1 MRGAVVLRPGLILR
15 RGILGP
21 RLLGPDR
28 RFRILLPRLHPGRFV
43 MRGAVI
49 LRPDLILRPGILG
62 PRLLALDRRFRILL
76 PRLHPGRFV
85 MRGAVIL
92 RPGLILRRG
101 LILRHGLPGP
111 DRRFRILPL
120 RLYPGRFVMRGAVV
134 LRRGLNRSERRP
146 AVRLVGLLCLGHLRC
161 LSPLRRRFVGSLL
174 RRSRLRRAAPMRVVL
189 LPRRLGVLRLRVGPR
204 DGRPLQH
211 RTARLQLRAH
221 RRIRQFGQ
229 PHEQVGIGRGIGSQR
244 GPQVRSA
251 LGDGGLQRV
260 IVRLSGEGLI
270 SLIRRPGELFR
281 IHVGNLPGDL

>member
-1 MRGAVVLRPGLILR
+1 
-15 RGILGP
+15 
-21 RLLGPDR
+21 
-28 RFRILLPRLHPGRFV
+28 

-101 LILRHGLPGP
+101 LILRPGLILRHGILGPRLPGP
-111 DRRFRILPL
+111 DRRLRILPL

>member
-1 MRGAVVLRPGLILR
+1 MRGAVILRRGLVLRPGLILRHGLILRPGLILRHGILGPRLPGPDRRFRILPLRLHPGRFAMRGAVVLRP
-15 RGILGP
+15 
-21 RLLGPDR
+21 
-28 RFRILLPRLHPGRFV
+28 
-43 MRGAVI
+43 
-49 LRPDLILRPGILG
+49 DL
-62 PRLLALDRRFRILL
+62 
-76 PRLHPGRFV
+76 V
-85 MRGAVIL
+85 
-92 RPGLILRRG
+92 LRRG
-101 LILRHGLPGP
+101 LLGP
-111 DRRFRILPL
+111 NRRLRILPL

-146 AVRLVGLLCLGHLRC
+146 AVRLVGLLLLGHLRC

-174 RRSRLRRAAPMRVVL
+174 RRSRPRRATPMRVVL

-211 RTARLQLRAH
+211 RATRLQLRVH
-221 RRIRQFGQ
+221 RRIRQLGQ

>member
-1 MRGAVVLRPGLILR
+1 
-15 RGILGP
+15 
-21 RLLGPDR
+21 
-28 RFRILLPRLHPGRFV
+28 

-85 MRGAVIL
+85 MRGAVV
-92 RPGLILRRG
+92 LRRG
-101 LILRHGLPGP
+101 LVVRPSLILRHGLPGP
-111 DRRFRILPL
+111 DRRFRILPLRLYPGRFVMRGAVILRPGLILRPSLILRHGLPGPDRRLRILPL

-229 PHEQVGIGRGIGSQR
+229 PHEQVGIG
-244 GPQVRSA
+244 
-251 LGDGGLQRV
+251 
-260 IVRLSGEGLI
+260 
-270 SLIRRPGELFR
+270 
-281 IHVGNLPGDL
+281 